1 MLSTVANASPHPYAD
16 GMLKYWQRFD
26 ENAPAHEVAGIRADT
41 WVIAENPSD
50 RELDE
55 LVRMDGLK
63 RDLLQDALDPN
74 EVPRVQDEDG
84 IVYFF
89 LRAPSGQGEAMTTV
103 PLMIAMSPTFV
114 VTISRMPFS
123 WLEQFRTDGHYMT
136 TWRSQLVWR
145 VLLALNA
152 RFQAGITDLSRRV
165 RWNIDTS
172 HTIKNED
179 IFRLITFEATL
190 NDLLAALV
198 PMQTMMTNIAS
209 GKHIK
214 TYPEDKDLMEDV
226 QLGVT
231 QVVGAAQAQL
241 KTTINMREAYSV
253 IATNNLNR
261 IIKFLTLATVALT
274 VPMVVS
280 GLYGMNVRL
289 PLGEHPAAFFFI
301 LGGTAAFVLAA
312 LAYLWKKRL
321 L

>member
-1 MLSTVANASPHPYAD
+1 MLD
-16 GMLKYWQRFD
+16 GMLKYWQRID
-26 ENAPAHEVAGIRADT
+26 EGKPAHEVAGIRLDA
-41 WVIAENPSD
+41 WVIAQNPSI

-55 LVRMDGLK
+55 LVQMDGLK

-89 LRAPSGQGEAMTTV
+89 LRAPSGQGEAMLTV
-103 PLMIAMSPTFV
+103 PLLIALSSTFV
-114 VTISRMPFS
+114 VSISRMPFT
-123 WLEQFRTDGHYMT
+123 WLEQFHAEGHYT
-136 TWRSQLVWR
+136 TNWRSQLVWR
-145 VLLALNA
+145 ILLALNA
-152 RFQAGITDLSRRV
+152 RYQAAITDLSRRV
-165 RWNIDTS
+165 RWNIETG
-172 HTIKNED
+172 HVIKNED
-179 IFRLITFEATL
+179 ILRLITYEAAL
-190 NDLLAALV
+190 NDLLAAV
-198 PMQTMMTNIAS
+198 MPMQTMMANIAS
-209 GKHIK
+209 GKYIK

-231 QVVGAAQAQL
+231 QVVGAAQSQL

-289 PLGEHPAAFFFI
+289 PFGEHPAAFFII
-301 LGGTAAFVLAA
+301 LGSAAAFVVAA
-312 LAYLWKKRL
+312 LMYLWHKKL